1 MSIKTHAKK
10 YAVRLGLLG
19 VASAIAFPA
28 MAQTYSGNNVYKV
41 TRSNGTPQVIVA
53 NRTPGERLTM
63 TYPNATSARRVT
75 ANGCGLV
82 VLRDSASNALS
93 SLVSVD
99 GATIDQAA
107 LPTQLL
113 PRCVNGTLEEARAA
127 NFKTG
132 ANEVVIVKT
141 PNTVYEAVYA
151 GGRTRNITANA
162 CGFAPINGT
171 STLPWEDTANQSFE
185 LGGTVYDINTL
196 PLASLEPL
204 CRSGNLYTPFSWQ

>member
-1 MSIKTHAKK
+1 MNIKK

-41 TRSNGTPQVIVA
+41 MRSNGTPQVIVA

-63 TYPNATSARRVT
+63 TYPNATSSRRVT
-75 ANGCGLV
+75 ANACGNLI
-82 VLRDSASNALS
+82 LRDGASNALS
-93 SLVSVD
+93 DLVSVD
-99 GATIDQAA
+99 GVPIDQAT

-113 PRCVNGTLEEARAA
+113 PRCVNGVLEEARTA

-132 ANEVVIVKT
+132 AGEVVIVKT
-141 PNTVYEAVYA
+141 PNTVYEAVYS
-151 GGRTRNITANA
+151 GGRTRNVTANA
-162 CGFAPINGT
+162 CGFVGVNGT
-171 STLPWEDTANQSFE
+171 STIPWEDAANQSFE
-185 LGGTVYDINTL
+185 IGGVSYDINTL

-204 CRSGNLYTPFSWQ
+204 CRSGNLYTPDVWP